1 MSRGSSIDL
10 KTSSQW
16 LGWWCV
22 HGVDGRIINVGA
34 VMGGWETMGELAK
47 TLLRFAGA
55 ALDYVNGVDRSVWRV
70 STVTAGDIAM
80 LRQLMLY

>member
-1 MSRGSSIDL
+1 
-10 KTSSQW
+10 
-16 LGWWCV
+16 
-22 HGVDGRIINVGA
+22 
-34 VMGGWETMGELAK
+34 MGELAK